1 MCEHINEIDMGLY
14 PATRSLLGTRG
25 FGLVLSV
32 CFVLSFVLCPS
43 ALLAD
48 GAGNDLAFLSIDEL
62 MDIEVISVGKKPQKL
77 VYSNAAIYVVNQ
89 EQIRRSGALS
99 VPEVLR
105 LVPGVQVARFDAN
118 KWAITI
124 RGFNRRF
131 ANKLLVMV
139 DGRLVYDTSF
149 AGVFWDVQDMMLEDI
164 ERIEVVRGPGAT
176 LWGANAVNG
185 VINIITKSAAK
196 TRGLLVPISSGDEA
210 RFVGA
215 VRYGGQLGENAAYR
229 VYAKYLDHAEALG
242 LEGAA
247 GADDWRVLRAGFRAD
262 WKLSARE
269 NMVVRAD
276 LYDGEVG
283 QSALLA
289 SLDPPYVKKRQGAL
303 PIFGGHLLARWERN
317 SSAENQA
324 AVQVYYDHTARDEF
338 LGSQERNTFDLDA
351 QHRFGLGARQEIVW
365 GAGYR
370 YSHDKKMPIFPLDI
384 SPKSKGENLVSG
396 FLQSDWGLVGDRLR
410 LTLGT
415 KVEHNDYTG
424 FEVQPNGRLAWA
436 ANDAHHIWLS
446 VARATRTPSRIE
458 NDIRLIQQVISPDA
472 PQNFSP
478 LPIAFTVFGDRS
490 VESEKLLALELGY
503 RLVGNERFSLDVAT
517 FYNIYDR
524 LLAPELSGQPV
535 PNLFAVPPHIV
546 ASARIGN
553 AVDGRTYGFE
563 ISHDWHLHERLH
575 LQTNYSHLQMDL
587 DVSASPLAA
596 IEEGN
601 SPVHQWS
608 LFANSILT
616 RELEFDVWGRYVSRL
631 EGGGVPSYATLD
643 MRLGWQPTQ
652 RVGLSLVGQ
661 NLLDAQHGE
670 FIDQTFATQP
680 TQIQR
685 SAYGKIVLR
694 L

>member
-1 MCEHINEIDMGLY
+1 MFEHIYKSYMGVY
-14 PATRSLLGTRG
+14 PAMRSLLC
-25 FGLVLSV
+25 VL
-32 CFVLSFVLCPS
+32 CFVLCPN

-48 GAGNDLAFLSIDEL
+48 EAEIDLAFLSIDEL
-62 MDIEVISVGKKPQKL
+62 MDIEVTSVGKKPQKL
-77 VYSNAAIYVVNQ
+77 VYTNAAIYVVNQ
-89 EQIRRSGALS
+89 EQIRRSGAVS

-185 VINIITKSAAK
+185 VINIITKSAAQ
-196 TRGLLVPISSGDEA
+196 TQGLLVPISAGDEA

-215 VRYGGQLGENAAYR
+215 ARYGGQLGQRATYR
-229 VYAKYLDHAEALG
+229 VYGKYLDHAEALG
-242 LEGAA
+242 LDGTA
-247 GADDWRVLRAGFRAD
+247 GSDDWRVLRAGFRAD
-262 WKLSARE
+262 WVLSERD

-283 QSALLA
+283 QYALLA
-289 SLDPPYVKKRQGAL
+289 SLDPPYVEKRQGAL
-303 PIFGGHLLARWERN
+303 PILGGHVLARWERN
-317 SSAENQA
+317 SSTENQA

-338 LGSQERNTFDLDA
+338 LGSQERNTLDLDA
-351 QHRFGLGARQEIVW
+351 QHRFALGARQEIIW
-365 GAGYR
+365 GMGYR
-370 YSHDKKMPIFPLDI
+370 YSHDKKMPMFPLDI
-384 SPKSKGENLVSG
+384 NPKSKGENLFNG
-396 FLQSDWGLVGDRLR
+396 FLQSDWALAGDRLR

-424 FEVQPNGRLAWA
+424 FEVQPNGRLMWA
-436 ANDAHHIWLS
+436 VNESHNIWAS

-458 NDIRLIQQVISPDA
+458 NDIRLIQQVIAPDA

-490 VESEKLLALELGY
+490 VKSEELLALELGY
-503 RLVGNERFSLDVAT
+503 RLVGNEHFSVDVAT
-517 FYNIYDR
+517 FYNRYDR

-535 PNLFAVPPHIV
+535 PNLFAVPPHII
-546 ASARIGN
+546 ARATMGN
-553 AVDGRTYGFE
+553 IVDGAIYGFE
-563 ISHDWHLHERLH
+563 ITHDWHLHERLF
-575 LQTNYSHLQMDL
+575 LQTSYSHLQMDL
-587 DVSASPLAA
+587 DVGASPLAA

-608 LFANSILT
+608 LFANSILA
-616 RELEFDVWGRYVSRL
+616 RSLEFDVWGRYVSRL
-631 EGGGVPSYATLD
+631 AGGGVPSYFTLD
-643 MRLGWQPTQ
+643 MRLGWQPMEK
-652 RVGLSLVGQ
+652 VGLSLVGQ

-670 FIDQTFATQP
+670 FIDLSFATQP
-680 TQIQR
+680 NQLQR
-685 SAYGKIVLR
+685 SAYAKIVFR